1 MGKKPLTKK
10 QLFIK
15 EFPKDLNATQAA
27 IRAGYSPKTAYSQG
41 QRLLKDVE
49 IQAQIQEAMEKRIE
63 RTEISADY
71 VLKKLNA
78 IAEMDI
84 LDIMDDSMA
93 LKPVREWPKIWRQ
106 YLNGFELAEIIAGAG
121 DEKKIIGVLKKI
133 KWPDKMKNLELL
145 GRHFGMFTDKLIVE
159 VDEGL
164 SDMLKKAR
172 ERSDEKKE

>member
-1 MGKKPLTKK
+1 MEKKPLTKK
-10 QLFIK
+10 QEMFVK
-15 EFPKDLNATQAA
+15 EYLVDLNATQAA
-27 IRAGYSPKTAYSQG
+27 IRAGYSPRTAEWQG
-41 QRLLKDVE
+41 PQLLGKKHVAAAVQAAKD
-49 IQAQIQEAMEKRIE
+49 KRIN

-145 GRHFGMFTDKLIVE
+145 GRHFGMFTDKIEHSGKVSLEQLVTE
-159 VDEGL
+159 
-164 SDMLKKAR
+164 SF
-172 ERSDEKKE
+172 EK